1 MAGMNTGLD
10 FNDPTVVAAFRAA
23 LAHQGL
29 IALIIIAV
37 LSLVWVAIRRP
48 PAKAAPAAGLA
59 AGREALRIGFGLL
72 WVLDALLLTQSGMAA
87 GLPSQVIE
95 PAAAASPGWVQGVVG
110 WAGTAWAY
118 HPVQA
123 GCAAVCIEAG
133 IGIWLL
139 AARRGPLSRL
149 AGAASLG
156 WGLVV
161 WVFGEAFGGIFAP
174 GLSWLSG
181 APGAALPY
189 AVAGALLAAPEGWW
203 RSARLGRILAGAFG
217 LFLVGMAVLQAW
229 PGRGFWSAGSGSP
242 LTQFIQAQALVSQP
256 SFIAS
261 VVSDFGSFAARAAVA
276 VNLVTVIALAAT
288 GLAFLSGRQA
298 VVRQAVVPFGVLCL
312 LCWLVVQDLGF
323 FGGLGTDPGSMI
335 PMALLA
341 VSGSLALTRPAA
353 QAVPAQ
359 AAAEAGTAQAA
370 LAAEAGSGA
379 AEQAQVPVA
388 LATPEPGPAREAA
401 AAPGRD
407 WLGPVRRASF
417 GAMVSAAAAGVIV
430 LGVVPMAAAQA
441 STAASPILAQAIAGS
456 GTPVSGPA
464 SNFTLTDQNGQTV
477 SLAGLRGKVVLLTFL
492 DPVCVSECPLIAQE
506 FKQAGQIL
514 GASNSSVE
522 MVCVNLNPTYSDI
535 AYIQAFD
542 QQEGLNTVSNWRY
555 LTGSPKTLEKIYAAY
570 GVASEVLPAGAML
583 GHSDV
588 AFVIS
593 RSGQLVQE
601 LNLTPGPGTAATRSS
616 FGSVLAGAATQAL
629 GSAQ

>member
-29 IALIIIAV
+29 IALLIIGV
-37 LSLVWVAIRRP
+37 LSVMWVAIRRP
-48 PAKAAPAAGLA
+48 PAAAPAGGLA
-59 AGREALRIGFGLL
+59 AAREALRIGFGLL

-95 PAAAASPGWVQGVVG
+95 PAAAASPGWVQGIVG

-123 GCAAVCIEAG
+123 GCAAVWIEAG
-133 IGIWLL
+133 IGLWLL
-139 AARRGPLSRL
+139 AARRGTLSRL

-189 AVAGALLAAPEGWW
+189 AVAGALLVLPEGWW
-203 RSARLGRILAGAFG
+203 RSVRLGRLLAGAFG
-217 LFLVGMAVLQAW
+217 LFLIGMAVLQAW
-229 PGRGFWSAGSGSP
+229 PGRGFWSAGQGST
-242 LTQFIQAQALVSQP
+242 LGEFIQAQALISQP
-256 SFIAS
+256 AFIARI
-261 VVSDFGSFAARAAVA
+261 VSDFGSFAVRAAVA
-276 VNLVTVIALAAT
+276 VNLVVVIALA
-288 GLAFLSGRQA
+288 GCGVAFLSGRRA
-298 VVRQAVVPFGVLCL
+298 IVRQAVLPFGILCL
-312 LCWLVVQDLGF
+312 ICLVLVQDLGF
-323 FGGLGTDPGSMI
+323 FGGLGTSPGSMI

-341 VSGSLALTRPAA
+341 ASGYLALTRPAA
-353 QAVPAQ
+353 QP
-359 AAAEAGTAQAA
+359 AAEAAATATRGEAEADAPVVDIGPVPAAPSPAVAASRPEPAGGTA
-370 LAAEAGSGA
+370 
-379 AEQAQVPVA
+379 
-388 LATPEPGPAREAA
+388 AT
-401 AAPGRD
+401 PGRD

-417 GAMVSAAAAGVIV
+417 GTMVSAAAAGVIV
-430 LGVVPMAAAQA
+430 LGIVPMATAQA

-456 GTPVSGPA
+456 GTPVSGAA
-464 SNFTLTDQNGQTV
+464 SPFTLTDQHGQSV
-477 SLAGLRGKVVLLTFL
+477 SLASLQGKVVLLTFL

-514 GASNSSVE
+514 GAGGRDVE
-522 MVCVNLNPTYSDI
+522 LVCVNLNPTYSDI
-535 AYIQAFD
+535 SYGQAFD
-542 QQEGLNTVSNWRY
+542 QQEGLNTVSNWEF
-555 LTGSPKTLEKIYAAY
+555 LTGSPDALKKIYAAY
-570 GVASEVLPAGAML
+570 GVASQVLPAGAML

-601 LNLTPGPGTAATRSS
+601 LNLTPGPGSAATRSS
-616 FGSVLAGAATQAL
+616 FGSVLADAATQAL

>member
-1 MAGMNTGLD
+1 MNTGLD

-29 IALIIIAV
+29 IALIIIAL
-37 LSLVWVAIRRP
+37 LSLTWVAIRRP
-48 PAKAAPAAGLA
+48 PAEIAPAGGLA
-59 AGREALRIGFGLL
+59 AGREVLRIGFGLL

-95 PAAAASPGWVQGVVG
+95 PAAVASPGWVQGVVG

-123 GCAAVCIEAG
+123 GCAAVWIEAG
-133 IGIWLL
+133 IGLWLL
-139 AARRGPLSRL
+139 AARRGTLSRL
-149 AGAASLG
+149 AGAASLS

-189 AVAGALLAAPEGWW
+189 AVAGALLVLPEGWW
-203 RSARLGRILAGAFG
+203 RSARFGRFLAGAFG

-229 PGRGFWSAGSGSP
+229 PGRGFWSAGQGSP
-242 LTQFIQAQALVSQP
+242 LAQFVQAQALVSQP
-256 SFIAS
+256 SLIAS
-261 VVSDFGSFAARAAVA
+261 IVSDFGSFAGRAALA
-276 VNLVTVIALAAT
+276 VNLVAVIALAGC
-288 GLAFLSGRQA
+288 GLAFLSGRRA
-298 VVRQAVVPFGVLCL
+298 VLRQAVVPFGVICL
-312 LCWLVVQDLGF
+312 LCWLLVQDLGF
-323 FGGLGTDPGSMI
+323 FGGLGTSPGSMV
-335 PMALLA
+335 PMGLLA
-341 VSGSLALTRPAA
+341 VSGFIALTRPAA
-353 QAVPAQ
+353 QPAPAADQDLLPAGVAV
-359 AAAEAGTAQAA
+359 
-370 LAAEAGSGA
+370 
-379 AEQAQVPVA
+379 
-388 LATPEPGPAREAA
+388 PEPGPSGGTAA
-401 AAPGRD
+401 AQERD

-417 GAMVSAAAAGVIV
+417 GAMVSVAAAGVIV
-430 LGVVPMAAAQA
+430 LGVVPMATAQA
-441 STAASPILAQAIAGS
+441 STAASPILAQAVAGA
-456 GTPVSGPA
+456 GTPVGGPA
-464 SNFTLTDQNGQTV
+464 SNFTLTDQYGKTL
-477 SLAGLRGKVVLLTFL
+477 SLAQLRGKVVLLTFL

-514 GASNSSVE
+514 GASNSGVE

-542 QQEGLNTVSNWRY
+542 QQEGLSAVSNWRY
-555 LTGSPKTLEKIYAAY
+555 LTGPPGTLKKIYGAY

-588 AFVIS
+588 AFVIN

-616 FGSVLAGAATQAL
+616 FGSVLASAATQAL